1 MNLKKKIQD
10 RPWILAVLVTLIVAL
25 WMYSGSISRDLT
37 NKQEMQAAAAAPQ
50 AVAGLTRVRVSQQI
64 AGPIVRFIS
73 VYGSTAPARSVE
85 LNTETDGRV
94 VSIEARRGEML
105 KKGAVILRLDLRD
118 REARLRQARASVKEH
133 KTAYDGQMKLKA
145 DGYVSETQI
154 AETQARLETAR
165 AEMIRAELD
174 IEYMTIRAPFDGVLQ
189 DREVEVGDFVRS
201 GDIVATFIDNT
212 RIIVTGTIA
221 EQDEQFVAVDNIA
234 QAELVT
240 GENVEGRIRYI
251 APVADASTRT
261 FTVEMEVP
269 NPDGK
274 LPAGITAEMFIP
286 TEEVIAQ
293 KLSPSLLTLDSAG
306 AIGVKTVDEYNRVV
320 FSEVTIIR
328 SESNGVWV
336 TGLPET
342 ATVIIVGQGY
352 VLAGQE
358 VTPVAD
364 DSETALA
371 AEKLR

>member
-1 MNLKKKIQD
+1 
-10 RPWILAVLVTLIVAL
+10 
-25 WMYSGSISRDLT
+25 MYSGSISRDLT

-154 AETQARLETAR
+154 AETQAKLETAR

-306 AIGVKTVDEYNRVV
+306 AIGVKTIDEYNRVV

-342 ATVIIVGQGY
+342 ATVIIIGQGY